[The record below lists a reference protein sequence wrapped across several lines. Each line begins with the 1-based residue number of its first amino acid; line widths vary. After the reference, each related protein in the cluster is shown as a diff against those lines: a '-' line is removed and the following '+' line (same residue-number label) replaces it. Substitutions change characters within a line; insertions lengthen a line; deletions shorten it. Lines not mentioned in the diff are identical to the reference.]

1 MATHSSILTWRIPW
15 TEEPG
20 RLQSMSSQWSHMSH
34 THTHTHTHT
43 HIHIQTHKH
52 IANKLFALEDLSQN
66 LLIGKPNL
74 RQLGLLRKEE
84 VHVGCDEPARRQ
96 LLQKCSEV

>member
-1 MATHSSILTWRIPW
+1 MDRGAWQTAVHEFTMV
-15 TEEPG
+15 TYV
-20 RLQSMSSQWSHMSH
+20 
-34 THTHTHTHT
+34 THTHTHT
-43 HIHIQTHKH
+43 HIHIHTHMH

>member
-1 MATHSSILTWRIPW
+1 MATHSSILAWRIPW

-20 RLQSMSSQWSHMSH
+20 RLQSMSSRWSHMSH
-34 THTHTHTHT
+34 THTHTHM
-43 HIHIQTHKH
+43 H

-84 VHVGCDEPARRQ
+84 VHVGCDEPARKQ

>member
-1 MATHSSILTWRIPW
+1 M
-15 TEEPG
+15 
-20 RLQSMSSQWSHMSH
+20 
-34 THTHTHTHT
+34 
-43 HIHIQTHKH
+43 H
-52 IANKLFALEDLSQN
+52 IANKLFALKDLSQN

-84 VHVGCDEPARRQ
+84 VHVGCDEPAHKQ

>member
-1 MATHSSILTWRIPW
+1 MDRGAWQTAVHEFTMV
-15 TEEPG
+15 TYV
-20 RLQSMSSQWSHMSH
+20 
-34 THTHTHTHT
+34 THTHTHTHM
-43 HIHIQTHKH
+43 H

-84 VHVGCDEPARRQ
+84 VHVGCDEPAHKQ